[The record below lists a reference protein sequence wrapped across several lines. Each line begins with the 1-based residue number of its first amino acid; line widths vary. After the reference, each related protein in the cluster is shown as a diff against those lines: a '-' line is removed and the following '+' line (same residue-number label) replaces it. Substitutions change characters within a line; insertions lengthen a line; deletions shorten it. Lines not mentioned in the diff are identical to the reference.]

1 MIAEGIHPVPKR
13 DDTAY
18 GSRRGGRDDV
28 LRCHAAGKF
37 AQR

>member
-1 MIAEGIHPVPKR
+1 VPKR

-28 LRCHAAGKF
+28 LKRRIHGF
-37 AQR
+37 DG

>member
-1 MIAEGIHPVPKR
+1 LKKAATPSAKR

-28 LRCHAAGKF
+28 LKRIES
-37 AQR
+37 